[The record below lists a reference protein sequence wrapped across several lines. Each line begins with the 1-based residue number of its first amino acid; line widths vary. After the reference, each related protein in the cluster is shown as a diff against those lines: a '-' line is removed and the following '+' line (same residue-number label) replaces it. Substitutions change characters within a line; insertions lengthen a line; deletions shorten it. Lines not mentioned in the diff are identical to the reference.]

1 MLEYLI
7 WFLLGSI
14 IYSIVDRSI
23 NRHETKKTY
32 RTMSAINSVIIH
44 SLHTEI
50 DNAMKVKHRCLL
62 QSDKLTDALVN
73 SIIKKDRSFLYT
85 WKKTVYL
92 TVLSTVPEQQR
103 HTFEFMG
110 LDEALEHLKIK
121 EEAIGKK

>member
-1 MLEYLI
+1 
-7 WFLLGSI
+7 
-14 IYSIVDRSI
+14 
-23 NRHETKKTY
+23 
-32 RTMSAINSVIIH
+32 MSAVNSVIIH

-73 SIIKKDRSFLYT
+73 SIIEKDRSFLYT

-103 HTFEFMG
+103 YTFELMG
-110 LDEALEHLKIK
+110 LEEALEYLKIK
-121 EEAIGKK
+121 EQTIGKE